1 MQDKDKFKSI
11 KKLRQLDFLHWNLFK
26 CDSYNIQRWLSNKKI
41 ILQLAL
47 AVLCHHLYQCL

>member
-26 CDSYNIQRWLSNKKI
+26 YDSYNIQRWLSNKKI
-41 ILQLAL
+41 ILNIICKIIILL
-47 AVLCHHLYQCL
+47 